1 MSKAFIDRL
10 KLITYGIRDG
20 RSISFKEFMEMDFV
34 FPSYEEQKQ
43 ISIFFRTIDKQI
55 SLEEQKLESL
65 NASNHRVLIRCLFN
79 QNIQH
84 GQDYNN
90 ILD

>member
-34 FPSYEEQKQ
+34 FPSYEEQK
-43 ISIFFRTIDKQI
+43 
-55 SLEEQKLESL
+55 LESL
-65 NASNHRVLIRCLFN
+65 KRIKSACLDKMFV
-79 QNIQH
+79 
-84 GQDYNN
+84 
-90 ILD
+90 

>member
-1 MSKAFIDRL
+1 MVFE
-10 KLITYGIRDG
+10 G
-20 RSISFKEFMEMDFV
+20 MNFV

-65 NASNHRVLIRCLFN
+65 KRIKSACLDKMFV
-79 QNIQH
+79 
-84 GQDYNN
+84 
-90 ILD
+90 